1 MAEAAFNNRRA
12 LAGGFAACAVATFSL
27 LANHPGEG
35 AATFAG
41 LLKSEAANQFM
52 DGVVHGGF
60 IVTLSALIVC
70 FIYLARFLGTARFG
84 VTVGFVA
91 FCIGAGA
98 MMMSMIADGFATPAV
113 AVRFA
118 AQTAPESLVMAR
130 TILIVF
136 NSFIRFLMPM
146 GLLFQALAMASW
158 SFVIVGRRGVGRIAG
173 GLGVLIGAA
182 VIGGVLLLPAAM
194 GDHVLLM
201 SITLQGIW
209 YLAVAAFV
217 ATAKEAA

>member
-1 MAEAAFNNRRA
+1 MAEATFNKRI
-12 LAGGFAACAVATFSL
+12 LAGGFAACAVATFTL

-35 AATFAG
+35 ASTFAD
-41 LLKSEAANQFM
+41 LLKSQAANQFM

-70 FIYLARFLGTARFG
+70 FIYLARYLGSTRFA
-84 VTVGFVA
+84 VTVGMVA

-98 MMMSMIADGFATPAV
+98 TMLSMIADGFATPAV
-113 AVRFA
+113 AARFA
-118 AQTAPESLVMAR
+118 MDTTPDKLVMAR

-136 NSFIRFLMPM
+136 GNFIRFLMPM
-146 GLLFQALAMASW
+146 GLLFQAVAMASW
-158 SFVIVGRRGVGRIAG
+158 SFVIIARRGLGRIAG
-173 GLGVLIGAA
+173 GLGILIGAA
-182 VIGGVLLLPAAM
+182 VVGGVLLLPAAM

-201 SITLQGIW
+201 SITLQGVW
-209 YLAVAAFV
+209 YLTVAAFL